1 VCGGAGTALD
11 AREVNDSS
19 LQADDRRVRPVI
31 GVEFRKNA
39 LDAPFDGVFCDAE
52 LIGNLLVRVPVGDQ
66 AQHHQFGRCQ
76 RLIADVLS
84 ELERR
89 LRRQTPFAS
98 VDRRMVCSESE
109 WSLFLS
115 R

>member
-1 VCGGAGTALD
+1 MRTLEFD
-11 AREVNDSS
+11 DSP
-19 LQADDRRVRPVI
+19 LHADDRRVRPII
-31 GVEFRKNA
+31 GVEFRKDA
-39 LDAPFDGVFCDAE
+39 LDSALHGVLRDAE
-52 LIGNLLVRVPVGDQ
+52 LIGNLLVRVPGRDE

-84 ELERR
+84 DLERR

-98 VDRRMVCSESE
+98 VDRRMVCSKSE
-109 WSLFLS
+109 WSVFLS